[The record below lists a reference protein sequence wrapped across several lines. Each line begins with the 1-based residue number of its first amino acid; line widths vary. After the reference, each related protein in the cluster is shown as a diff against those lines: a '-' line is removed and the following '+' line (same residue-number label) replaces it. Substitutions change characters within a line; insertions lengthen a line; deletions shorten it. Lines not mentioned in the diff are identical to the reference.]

1 MKGKTLLMA
10 AILVTTLSSTD
21 CTKAHRDTLV
31 IETNF
36 GTIQAELYNDIAP
49 KTVAHMEQLAKE
61 GFFDSLLF
69 HRVIPGFVI
78 QGGDPNTRHGNPDT
92 WGIGQQGQPTVQAEF
107 SKESHKR
114 GILSMARKGNDVNS
128 GTSQFFVCVAD
139 VPSLDNQY
147 TVWGKVT
154 KGMEVV
160 DKIVALPR
168 DGRDRPEQKV
178 MMTKVTVIEAE
189 QPQTK

>member
-1 MKGKTLLMA
+1 MKGKTILMA
-10 AILVTTLSSTD
+10 AILMTTLMSTD
-21 CTKAHRDTLV
+21 CAKAQRDTLV

-36 GTIQAELYNDIAP
+36 GTIQAELYTDIAP
-49 KTVAHMEQLAKE
+49 KTVAHMKQLAKE

-92 WGIGQQGQPTVQAEF
+92 WGMGQPGQPTVQAEF
-107 SKESHKR
+107 SKESHKK

-128 GTSQFFVCVAD
+128 GTSQFFICVAD

-154 KGMEVV
+154 KGMDVV

-168 DGRDRPEQKV
+168 DRRDRPEQKA
-178 MMTKVTVIEAE
+178 MMIKVTVIEVT
-189 QPQTK
+189 QPKAK